1 MAFLG
6 TYLDFLL
13 FSYDIM
19 ISMRVAYFNI
29 GASLLALNDG
39 EGIETN
45 IIVKV
50 NLQVSML
57 LCIKVT
63 ITVRVCKEP
72 DQANFK

>member
-1 MAFLG
+1 M
-6 TYLDFLL
+6 DFLL
-13 FSYDIM
+13 FSYDI
-19 ISMRVAYFNI
+19 SMHVAYFNI
-29 GASLLALNDG
+29 GASLLVLNDG

-50 NLQVSML
+50 NLRVSML

-72 DQANFK
+72 DQANSSSELLIVD